1 MITTILGKVAVTN
14 GGTYSPETTYETLTI
29 VSYEGSSY
37 LTLKQVVGVT
47 PTDDNENYQLIAAK
61 GETGPQGPAG
71 EKGETGDAGAKGDK
85 GETGPQGPA
94 GEKGETGSKGD
105 KGETGAA
112 GAAGK
117 DYIPTVKTLT
127 TAQTTLENNVIY
139 RGASLQSINFKLPSL
154 TTNSLFDAEMDL
166 TIGKSPMQVT
176 APSGIDWQGD
186 DIVDGAWTPQLNKR
200 YVLYVYWDGV
210 RFRAISQSQ
219 KVGA

>member
-47 PTDDNENYQLIAAK
+47 PTDDNENYQLIAA
-61 GETGPQGPAG
+61 
-71 EKGETGDAGAKGDK
+71 K